1 MTHDEEVLGKAY
13 DARLM
18 RRLLSYLRPYWRQV
32 SLALATILGYAS
44 LQLVPPW
51 LTQQVVDVH
60 IPAADWSGLRLIGA
74 LYLAT
79 LVAEFLF
86 EFVQTMTLQMTGQ
99 RIMFDLRMQIY
110 SHLQCLDVR
119 FYDRNPVGRLLTRV
133 TTDVD
138 ALNEL
143 FTSGVVSVFGDVFA
157 LMAVMVAMLLLDWRL
172 ALVAFAVIPLIAAVT
187 QWFRVHVRETYRQ
200 VRLLIARI
208 NALLQENITGMA
220 TVQLFRRESRSFASF
235 DAVNRDHMT
244 ANVRSVFYYAVFY
257 PAIEIIS
264 ALAAALI
271 LWYGGVRV
279 MSDTLTLGMLVAFLQ
294 YAQRFFRPI
303 QDLSEKFNILQGA
316 MASSERVF
324 QLLDTPVEISS
335 PRSGLSS
342 DAPTQRARV
351 HQPRIVFDHVWF
363 AYNGEDFVLRD
374 VSFIVEPGERI
385 GIVGATG
392 AGKTTIL
399 NLLLRF
405 YDVTRGRILVN
416 DADIRELTLEEL
428 RGLFGLVL
436 QDVHLFAGTIADNV
450 RLGNESIGDND
461 IEQTLAAVNA
471 WGFVK
476 RLGGIRAPVTER
488 GATLSVGQKQLL
500 SFARALA
507 VDPPILLLDE
517 ATSSIDTETEMLIR
531 DALATLMRGRTTIA
545 IAHRLSTIQDM
556 DRILVFHKGELR
568 EAGTHL
574 ELVGQRGIYYRLYQL
589 QFPGGG
595 GPDEDGTVTSEAV
608 GEGAISLPS
617 GSTGLAGSGI

>member
-110 SHLQCLDVR
+110 SHLQRLDVR

-220 TVQLFRRESRSFASF
+220 TVQLFGRESRSFASF
-235 DAVNRDHMT
+235 DAVNRNHMT

-294 YAQRFFRPI
+294 YGQRFFRPI

-374 VSFIVEPGERI
+374 VSFTVEPGERI

-545 IAHRLSTIQDM
+545 IAHRLSIQDM

>member
-51 LTQQVVDVH
+51 LTQQVVDVY

-86 EFVQTMTLQMTGQ
+86 EFVQTTTLQMTGQ
-99 RIMFDLRMQIY
+99 RIMFDLRMEIY
-110 SHLQCLDVR
+110 SHLQRLDVR

-279 MSDTLTLGMLVAFLQ
+279 ISDTLTLGMLVAFLQ

-335 PRSGLSS
+335 PRSGGSS
-342 DAPTQRARV
+342 DPPTQGTKV
-351 HQPRIVFDHVWF
+351 HQPRIVFDRVWF

-416 DADIRELTLEEL
+416 DVDIRELTLEEL

-436 QDVHLFAGTIADNV
+436 QDVHLFAGTIVDNV
-450 RLGNESIGDND
+450 RLGNDSIGDND

>member
-110 SHLQCLDVR
+110 SHLQRLDVR